1 MCSPKTCKSV
11 FNPNVTFQLSQIAA
25 RVCTLVLYFSSFIV
39 MVIIYISAV
48 AKRTGTGI
56 GNFYVAVPHRR
67 TGDIRGVPW
76 DIGNARATHRARAR
90 ALDMETA
97 ARARGR
103 ARARATVARESSVDL
118 AATNLRLL

>member
-39 MVIIYISAV
+39 MVIIYIYAV

-67 TGDIRGVPW
+67 TGDIRASS
-76 DIGNARATHRARAR
+76 IGISANARATH
-90 ALDMETA
+90 MET
-97 ARARGR
+97 
-103 ARARATVARESSVDL
+103 SS
-118 AATNLRLL
+118 